1 MDVLGF
7 HFVIND
13 NSRLNATWSEFETPI
28 YRYTTI
34 DSDGYGSDPIYISRH
49 PRLLIAARQ
58 RNLAD
63 LFLRRIERG
72 RITSTAHGRFWTNE
86 ISGALPRVRYSS

>member
-28 YRYTTI
+28 YQYTTI
-34 DSDGYGSDPIYISRH
+34 DSDGYGRDPIFIIRH
-49 PRLLIAARQ
+49 PRSLTTARQ
-58 RNLAD
+58 LTLAN
-63 LFLRRIERG
+63 LFLRRTERG
-72 RITSTAHGRFWTNE
+72 RITSTAHGRFWTH
-86 ISGALPRVRYSS
+86 